1 MKCVK
6 AVRATKYSEI
16 GDIKRVTNAEADEI
30 VSTGYWKF
38 VPKMEWKEATRR
50 KKVEEVVTTQIT
62 DAVTTEQPK
71 RNKKKSK

>member
-30 VSTGYWKF
+30 VATGYWKF

-62 DAVTTEQPK
+62 DAVTAEQPK